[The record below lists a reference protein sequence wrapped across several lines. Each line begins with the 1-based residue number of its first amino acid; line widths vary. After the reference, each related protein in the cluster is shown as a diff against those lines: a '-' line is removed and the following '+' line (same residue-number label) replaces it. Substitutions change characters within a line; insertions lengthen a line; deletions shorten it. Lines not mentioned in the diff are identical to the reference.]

1 MKKLFVI
8 IIVFALALALC
19 ACKKPVS
26 EVTAPTA
33 EPTEEVTPEPTEEPT
48 PEPTEEPTPEP
59 TEEPTPEPTATPV
72 PTPMPTEVP
81 VPAKPVPEGDYFAE
95 VRAELPV
102 IVDIDGD
109 GEDDIVLISENLE
122 DGKWVNGY
130 RVTIDRACDPGNPF
144 VWDTDDQS
152 WAILGAIVDCDP
164 ETPAKQLVFWARM
177 EDAGGA
183 TYAVRLKDD
192 GSDFEVF
199 VHPAEFFGGSAFYD
213 GYPDDWVFHAEDGLP
228 FLKRTE
234 VFGTHFV
241 SNRYTITANGFEV
254 LDDEYVYG
262 YEFSVTLKRK
272 LEIKTDDGRTVT
284 AKKGDKV
291 RATATDLKTYVRVE
305 LEDGTKGTVEL
316 SFGEDGDWPI
326 YINGI
331 EEEEYADRP
340 WAD

>member
-8 IIVFALALALC
+8 TIVFALALALC

-122 DGKWVNGY
+122 DGRWVNGY

-199 VHPAEFFGGSAFYD
+199 VHPAEFFGGSAFMTAI
-213 GYPDDWVFHAEDGLP
+213 P
-228 FLKRTE
+228 
-234 VFGTHFV
+234 
-241 SNRYTITANGFEV
+241 TIGCSMQRRVCPSSSARR
-254 LDDEYVYG
+254 
-262 YEFSVTLKRK
+262 FSAR
-272 LEIKTDDGRTVT
+272 ISFR
-284 AKKGDKV
+284 
-291 RATATDLKTYVRVE
+291 TATRSPQTASRCLTMN
-305 LEDGTKGTVEL
+305 TSTVMN
-316 SFGEDGDWPI
+316 SRSRSS
-326 YINGI
+326 
-331 EEEEYADRP
+331 ASSR
-340 WAD
+340 